1 MTIEHLFFSPKWYIS
16 FLKKTSVYTDRML
29 DFSVFLIY
37 FRNKAVIPLN
47 THKENYRAG
56 TNPSKLQFQGKS

>member
-1 MTIEHLFFSPKWYIS
+1 MVHQFFEEN
-16 FLKKTSVYTDRML
+16 RML